1 MLRRL
6 AVVIVFVVLAAPRL
20 ALGAEPP
27 YYLALGDSLSR
38 GVQPLLNGT
47 LVETRQGY
55 VDDVYGA
62 LRLKHPF
69 LRLKKLGCSGETTT
83 TMWKGGVCQYPAGN
97 QVDQA
102 VAFILTHRVA
112 LITITIGGDNI
123 LQCISRQG
131 DVDPKCVQDGLSV
144 VISDLGQI
152 LLKLRGTAGYT
163 GPIVAGNYYD
173 PFLAASVLLPAPKGP
188 MLALDSLLLTQQL
201 NGFEEATYAGFG
213 VKVADVAG
221 AFRITNFSLV
231 PGINIPW
238 NAFLELVWTWIGAPP
253 PRGPDIHPNAAG
265 YAVIAGAFLKVIGT
279 F

>member
-20 ALGAEPP
+20 AFGAEPP

-83 TMWKGGVCQYPAGN
+83 TMWKGGVCPYPAGN

-123 LQCISRQG
+123 LQCINRQG
-131 DVDPKCVQDGLSV
+131 DVDPACVQDGLSV
-144 VISDLGQI
+144 VVSDLGQI

-253 PRGPDIHPNAAG
+253 PRGPDIHPNATG
-265 YAVIAGAFLKVIGT
+265 YVVIAGAFLKTIGS